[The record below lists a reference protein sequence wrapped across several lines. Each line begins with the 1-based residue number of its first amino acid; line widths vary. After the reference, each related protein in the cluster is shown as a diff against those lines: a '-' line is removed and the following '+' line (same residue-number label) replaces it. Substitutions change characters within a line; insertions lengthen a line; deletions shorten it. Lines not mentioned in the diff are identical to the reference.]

1 LNVDQQS
8 TDDSDQA
15 QGPACENSQLLLPH
29 TLCYIASSDTTRNT
43 NYLGPASHEELVQQI
58 ARSKGPSGP
67 NSEYLLKLASAMR
80 EVGLHNNTTT
90 QPLQASGAAAWL

>member
-1 LNVDQQS
+1 VDESSS
-8 TDDSDQA
+8 TDDSTDPV
-15 QGPACENSQLLLPH
+15 QGPACETSQLLLPH

-67 NSEYLLKLASAMR
+67 NSEYLLKLSAAMKQ
-80 EVGLHNNTTT
+80 VGRVC
-90 QPLQASGAAAWL
+90 SGRLV